1 MVLVFTI
8 FNQGFFLDYVF
19 PIISGLGILYLTY
32 LGYQV
37 FTGGLAAYRKA
48 KVVTQAD
55 QCTSASSNS
64 DLTSTP
70 DSITTPD
77 LNSTNSHS
85 TTNELSAKSSLQIYC
100 RAAVVN
106 ILNPKCFTFLF
117 LVTPGFI
124 SYDFGSGEFFRA
136 LWLLFIINIIV
147 G

>member
-48 KVVTQAD
+48 KVINQAN
-55 QCTSASSNS
+55 QFTSTSSNS
-64 DLTSTP
+64 DSTP
-70 DSITTPD
+70 TPD